1 MSQYLSYSEFKWL
14 DKKEIDGFYLN
25 SIEENSSIDYILEV
39 DLEYPG
45 KLHELHDD
53 YPLAPEK
60 LEISHNANEYGIKI
74 GGVNK
79 LMPNLGSKS
88 NFVLHYRNLQ
98 LYLSLGMKLIKV
110 YSILKFKQSDW
121 LKKYIDF
128 NTDKRISVVN
138 SFEKYF
144 FKLMNNSVFGKTM
157 ENLRKRINVK
167 LVNNAKEYVKHISK
181 QSFVSQKMLS
191 KNLVTVHEIKP
202 VLTLNKPIYVGFS
215 ILDLS
220 KYLIYE
226 FHYKYIKSKY
236 DANLLFT
243 DTDSVVYEIKRE
255 DDYKDKNLF
264 DFSDYPQDSKFSVV

>member
-157 ENLRKRINVK
+157 ENLRKRIHVK